1 MKVSTGCEIKTKT
14 ITNVKLIMLLNKISG
29 IGYEIKMQWLRS
41 NNEKNKR
48 FSFVDFTHE

>member
-1 MKVSTGCEIKTKT
+1 
-14 ITNVKLIMLLNKISG
+14 MLLNKISG
-29 IGYEIKMQWLRS
+29 IGLGQAKTKVYEIKMQWLRS